1 MLHSKPPTDPLAK
14 PPTVQAKKSNLRVSS
29 RRPIATNSRI
39 KQDENYKKDMYLAFV
54 HNALQQKANASL
66 DLFRTRSVTH
76 KLTFCMQ
83 GISGPFNEL
92 VDQFNP
98 KNQTGQSVLYLA
110 RLRLWISALSHVV
123 SRLDRAHSTLVHA
136 ILNMPWITLD
146 SPTVKAYTVFIG
158 MLISARPEYLSLVLG
173 KIAQGFTH
181 RAFHPFFF
189 SSVFQTIYATESTLQ
204 TLREGIPI
212 ESSSTITRRVL
223 YDRLHD
229 LLRHLL
235 SLVPTL
241 SSTLQPLLV
250 KNFPHKRQNQITQTT
265 YIRNLLRVSIYCPE
279 LADKILATIV
289 DRVIQIDVG
298 PLFRKNQDFAHFLD
312 RSRFK

>member
-1 MLHSKPPTDPLAK
+1 MDPHSTWSQFNQRVPKSGPISPRFADPMSHSKSPIDPLAK
-14 PPTVQAKKSNLRVSS
+14 PAAQAKKSNLRVS
-29 RRPIATNSRI
+29 RPIATNSRI
-39 KQDENYKKDMYLAFV
+39 KQDENYKKDMYLSFV

-66 DLFRTRSVTH
+66 DFFRTRSVTH
-76 KLTFCMQ
+76 QFAFCTQ

-146 SPTVKAYTVFIG
+146 SPTVKTYTVFIG

-181 RAFHPFFF
+181 RPFCLFF
-189 SSVFQTIYATESTLQ
+189 L
-204 TLREGIPI
+204 PP
-212 ESSSTITRRVL
+212 
-223 YDRLHD
+223 
-229 LLRHLL
+229 
-235 SLVPTL
+235 PT
-241 SSTLQPLLV
+241 S
-250 KNFPHKRQNQITQTT
+250 K
-265 YIRNLLRVSIYCPE
+265 
-279 LADKILATIV
+279 
-289 DRVIQIDVG
+289 
-298 PLFRKNQDFAHFLD
+298 
-312 RSRFK
+312 